1 MQQENRRILEMM
13 RAEED
18 SARRRAVRTS
28 WVLVL
33 LAALVLAGLIFVGQ
47 RRVDAVSRE
56 VDVKRDSVETL
67 NAQIAN
73 LEPLVENYRATLVGD
88 SVNLPADT
96 LPADTGGAV
105 VPGPG
110 DLLQPFNQRTRPR
123 PERPVHVPGFEA
135 KARAEQPQGQSGAQ
149 PADEPAPPPPPR
161 APARV
166 YLHVLRE
173 EDRAHAD
180 AVGRRLEASGF
191 QVLGVE
197 HVRRA
202 APLMNTELRY
212 YKQADEAD
220 AAELLAALKAAGEGS
235 AAMLYLGLERSTRV
249 PARTYEVW
257 FAPGARPGPASG
269 TSPGRVQGRRPGRVP

>member
-28 WVLVL
+28 WGLVL
-33 LAALVLAGLIFVGQ
+33 LAALVLAGLMFVGQ

-56 VDVKRDSVETL
+56 VEVKRDSVEAL

-73 LEPLVENYRATLVGD
+73 LEPLVENYRATLVED
-88 SVNLPADT
+88 SVNLPAAA
-96 LPADTGGAV
+96 LPDDTGGAV

-110 DLLQPFNQRTRPR
+110 DLLQPLNHPTRPR
-123 PERPVHVPGFEA
+123 QGPVLVPRIRA
-135 KARAEQPQGQSGAQ
+135 KAREGQPQGWSGPQ
-149 PADEPAPPPPPR
+149 PTDEPAAPPPPR

-212 YKQADEAD
+212 YKQADEED
-220 AAELLAALKAAGEGS
+220 ARALLAALKAAGEGS

-269 TSPGRVQGRRPGRVP
+269 TSPGRVQERRTGRVP